1 MKKKCFVMILIFS
14 FLALLFFK
22 AEAEENNTTL
32 TSNDDVLL
40 VNEGF
45 SIDVTGYHEVRVN
58 DMVNDE
64 PVAENKEIKDSG
76 YYEVTY
82 VSKFERIETVIDENN
97 NTKEVTT
104 EYYESKVFKYTI
116 VNVDLR
122 EDEVYFEEK
131 KFNLEEIKNVSYTL
145 NGKEVIGDVITN
157 KEGHNELVISNGSNS
172 KTIEFDIFKFNN
184 KEELDGNNFTQLQTL
199 EYTQGTNAKVYLN
212 NDNEEFDGNINTF
225 GNYHFE
231 VRNTKDEIIG
241 QLSFVI
247 DPIITI
253 NGTKYTALN
262 SVVELKGS
270 ISLSTYAKIE
280 YSYEPLTQTL
290 SGNNIYNGYV
300 TYNPGLNTLKISGV
314 GSYNLELLF
323 KINPT
328 TNIIDNH
335 TYEKE
340 VLPMVSGGNV
350 KINGYDFELGNTI
363 TTSGKYEMVISGL
376 EQENVSTFHFN
387 VSEEELNVK
396 NDTFT
401 QAIIPAKTNNH
412 MTLNYKTLNDEEY
425 NSVEEYNS
433 GEVISKIGYY
443 KLDIYYP
450 TYEVNDN
457 DSNPYND
464 NKFIKSSNYYVVTYE
479 FEIKEGINIIDGKE
493 YFDSVIILFSGDN
506 ATLTFDKESPKSIPS
521 GYIADKVGKYSLD
534 YNGNIYNFT
543 VTPRLNVE
551 DSQVYLD
558 QALILKS
565 YDFTKNSDVEF
576 KLVAETGTD
585 SQETHT
591 YTTNKSTTKD
601 EIINKTLSVGTY
613 ELTITANSYTKKV
626 NFIVI
631 SSKVISR
638 GQAYTNGKNF
648 EFLMYG
654 VKVFLTSPN
663 TETRNR
669 TTAKYNQENIY
680 SVGKHYFTFEFN
692 GTSTSTDVDSAIFF
706 YVLPVVKI
714 NNNVNNSKTIS
725 SDLKATLTFKDG
737 LGSDIENDNYH
748 PLSLDNKSNQKQIE
762 KNDSNYYF
770 DEIGIHY
777 ITLNLDGYSYRITLT
792 IDSYFYEDEIKD
804 ENKVSSSTTETYATT
819 TNVYETEVTF
829 VTQNN
834 CLGFKLDD
842 ISDANGVKI
851 TEVGNHK
858 LYLYGTNGYKKVLT
872 FVIKERVEL
881 ATNEVLE
888 TKDNYKDYTFKT
900 SILLNIYGD
909 AEALLDTASYTSG
922 DLIETVGNHIL
933 VIKGANGY
941 TKNYRFSILETLTV
955 NSKGGNS
962 NTFVSKYYEAF
973 SFGINYDN
981 CATCT
986 LNGKAV
992 LDVVTIDTIGYY
1004 TLKITGT
1011 NAYVSTYSFEVL
1023 PTLSF
1028 VSKESADNSLLT
1040 NYKQKVTPTLD
1051 NSKGLKY
1058 ESVTLNGAAYDFDTP
1073 LDTVNTYELVLT
1085 GVGSYKETKLF
1096 SINESLLY
1104 SLDNNEYTNVSNTLV
1119 KETGKKVYI
1128 KKEYA
1133 DINYVSVKLNG
1144 KVVSDSE
1151 LSDFIIVDTLG
1162 NNKLVIN
1169 NVTYEIKLT
1178 EVNVNLYTSIPSAKA
1193 NKLDSLDIIKFDDEL
1208 TKTIKLDGCAYTN
1221 LSISTFGLHRVT
1233 VEGVNYTNTY
1243 YFFINLNTNIEN
1255 NKSYNTNIDIKA
1267 NTNNIQVLANTTP
1280 ITGTLDK
1287 VGTYK
1292 VTFSDVYG
1300 SEEQYTIS
1308 LEASLKANGNDL
1320 SSFETADLINI
1331 GYVDGSNKYSSILLN
1346 GNDYDFT
1353 TINTIGNN
1361 ELVLVDINGNETLYT
1376 LTINSNNYITSTV
1389 YADAASTLNNEVES
1403 FTLGLNQD
1411 YKATVKLDETDSTNN
1426 LYGLHKVT
1434 VLGVNDYEA
1443 NYYYAIKLVSNLEA
1457 TSYELSKDIDMNAK
1471 FTVDGNETSSVTEVG
1486 NHKATIYKYNADKTN
1501 KYDTLEVEFV
1511 ITEKVS
1517 GFDEVNNNVVTPL
1530 IEGEVASVALTNV
1543 NYQAGDKVTKV
1554 GKYTLTI
1561 TGSNGYVNNYS
1572 FEIIPV
1578 ITFESENDLNTETK
1592 KITCS
1597 DSELVFDVYLNGKLT
1612 NSNVIDTIGNNKVEI
1627 KGFDYST
1634 SYDVLLVEETNVLDT
1649 YNASDNFIP
1658 MVTNLNAKALYLDG
1672 KVYDGKKVTSYGTH
1686 EFKVLGVND
1695 YENTYYFDVTLDTDL
1710 LLDEYNEC
1718 QVINSNS
1725 NVYVNELESNS
1736 LELVGY
1742 NKVKYVG
1749 LDKENIKTV
1758 LLKENINGYNGN
1770 SYIYKHLLRFEN
1782 VSCIILDDNRIDAVN
1797 NVIEIEV
1804 KEVGNHT
1811 FKLLG
1816 LNNYESQ
1823 TYSFTIIEDF
1833 ALEDSYN
1840 NEVLINV
1847 ENVKGLLLNGK
1858 EFENNTLVTL
1868 IGKYKLTV
1876 LGVNGYKNT
1885 YEFTINYNIEGIED
1899 GGIYVGKAYA
1909 KASNAKMTLD
1919 GNEYLSGDAIY
1930 EVGYHTLVV
1939 KGDGATDT
1947 YTYNFTILPDL
1958 TQNELVNDYELNDF
1972 TLNEAKAFNVSS
1984 DTKLVLTLNGNAY
1997 DGSLINKVGKY
2008 ELVLE
2013 GSNGYKKIFSFTVEP
2028 EVMNVNSVYNDVFVA
2043 DISDNL
2049 EYTLTLNGKAYDGSS
2064 VNRIGNYELVLTGV
2078 NGYSKEFKFTV
2089 EPEEI
2094 VIDSVYEEAFAF
2106 VLAGNLTCDYLLN
2119 GKTYDGSSINKVGNY
2134 TLVLNGENYTKEFN
2148 FQIKETLSY
2157 LNGEVYEKLNSE
2169 LIYNDEVIIRND
2181 NDLQYE
2187 ILLNDEEIA
2196 SLTSINKLGN
2206 NKLVILGENGY
2217 KAQYN
2222 LLLKETVNFADSLS
2236 YKDSD
2241 SFTPS
2246 ITNKLVGDI
2255 LIDGLTTNTLK
2266 GFGKHI
2272 VTIKGLNYEKNY
2284 DLYIELDSNIEAND
2298 IYNESKEIIINSLF
2312 TIDGKEYNER
2322 KVLDEVGNHKIVI
2335 LGANGVTK
2343 ELNITIT
2350 EKVAGIEDNG
2360 VYNSFVTPNIKNAK
2374 LLLDGMPFES
2384 ETNVTLVGN
2393 YVLEVLG
2400 TNEYKKVYNFT
2411 INNKAFEDNQVLNE
2425 SLLINIPDAKLY
2437 VDGIEIENNTI
2448 IEEVGVHTLQVV
2460 GLNGYSNE
2468 YKFTI
2473 NNKEFLNDQI
2483 VKGGLLINIP
2493 NAKLFVDGEKI
2504 ENNSIINEVGYH
2516 TLTVMGA
2523 NNYSNEYKFTI
2534 TPDTQIVQTETEKG
2548 MVASITSTNVCQS
2561 IEIDDVYYEA
2571 GQSYSNIGN
2580 HTLKI
2585 IGANGYEYETD
2596 FTVDAALGVS
2606 DEGVYKDKVVISVL
2620 DANEIILDGV
2630 EVTKDVVISNGT
2642 HTLTI
2647 IGANGYE
2654 KTVTFT
2660 YYNPNNMFVIICT
2673 ISLCLVFI
2681 TTLGATLFVKKR
2693 KGIK

>member
-1 MKKKCFVMILIFS
+1 MKKKCFVLLMFFS
-14 FLALLFFK
+14 VFCLLFLFVNDVYASEGDATNESTQK
-22 AEAEENNTTL
+22 TTTL
-32 TSNDDVLL
+32 F
-40 VNEGF
+40 VNE
-45 SIDVTGYHEVRVN
+45 SHIVDITGYDEVIVN
-58 DMVNDE
+58 GDS
-64 PVAENKEIKDSG
+64 PITENMTLSNSG
-76 YYEVTY
+76 YYKVSYKKTIVKSEDVSEDPLNPKIVETKYCETKDEEYYVVNLNFDENEVYANELELNLDEIEGVTY
-82 VSKFERIETVIDENN
+82 LLNGEEVSGNVFAQKEGENTLTVKTAD
-97 NTKEVTT
+97 
-104 EYYESKVFKYTI
+104 
-116 VNVDLR
+116 
-122 EDEVYFEEK
+122 EEK
-131 KFNLEEIKNVSYTL
+131 SFNFE
-145 NGKEVIGDVITN
+145 
-157 KEGHNELVISNGSNS
+157 
-172 KTIEFDIFKFNN
+172 IFKFTN
-184 KEELDGNNFTQLQTL
+184 KDEINGKKTTTIPTV
-199 EYTQGTNAKVYLN
+199 EYTEGTSAKVYCNGQLYTN
-212 NDNEEFDGNINTF
+212 SLTKV

-231 VRNTKDEIIG
+231 VKNTKGD
-241 QLSFVI
+241 VI
-247 DPIITI
+247 DELEFTVGATVKIGNSTYQDKDYTELELKTLGYNITD
-253 NGTKYTALN
+253 
-262 SVVELKGS
+262 SVVSLKANTTNS
-270 ISLSTYAKIE
+270 AKIE
-280 YSYEPLTQTL
+280 YELEVSSITL
-290 SGNNIYNGYV
+290 SNKSIYSGYT
-300 TYNPGLNTLKISGV
+300 TYNPGLNTLVIKGE
-314 GSYNLELLF
+314 GSYSLTVTFTN
-323 KINPT
+323 NPT
-328 TNIIDNH
+328 TNIIANH
-335 TYEKE
+335 KYNAE
-340 VLPMVSGGNV
+340 VLPIISGG
-350 KINGYDFELGNTI
+350 KMIINGYEFSQGATI
-363 TTSGKYEMVISGL
+363 KTAGLYEMVIKGL
-376 EQENVSTFHFN
+376 ETDKVATYKFEVIEEEMNITSSTFN
-387 VSEEELNVK
+387 SAV
-396 NDTFT
+396 
-401 QAIIPAKTNNH
+401 IPAKTNNY
-412 MTLNYKTLNDEEY
+412 MTINGNP
-425 NSVEEYNS
+425 YNS
-433 GEVISKIGYY
+433 GDVISQAGDYT
-443 KLDIYYP
+443 LVIYYP
-450 TYEVNDN
+450 TYDANTVTDKEKAN
-457 DSNPYND
+457 SNSY
-464 NKFIKSSNYYVVTYE
+464 IKSANVTSKKYTFKIE
-479 FEIKEGINIIDGKE
+479 KGINVENNAE
-493 YFDSVIILFSGDN
+493 YYDSKQLLFSGVESID
-506 ATLTFDKESPKSIPS
+506 LTFEGNKETITES
-521 GYIADKVGKYSLD
+521 GLLLTKVGNYKVLFD
-534 YNGNIYNFT
+534 GVIYNFSI
-543 VTPRLNVE
+543 TPRLLVE
-551 DSQVYLD
+551 ENQVYFNNAIVLN
-558 QALILKS
+558 S
-565 YDFTKNSDVEF
+565 YDFTNGVTFE
-576 KLVAETGTD
+576 LECENGTTE
-585 SQETHT
+585 S
-591 YTTNKSTTKD
+591 
-601 EIINKTLSVGTY
+601 NKTTITNGDLLKKSLTVGSY
-613 ELTITANSYTKKV
+613 KLTITTKAGYKKVV

-631 SSKVISR
+631 SSDVVNR
-638 GQAYTNGKNF
+638 GGAYNNAKSFNF
-648 EFLMYG
+648 NMYG
-654 VKVFLTSPN
+654 VEVYLNSPETS
-663 TETRNR
+663 TRNR
-669 TTAKYNQENIY
+669 TTSLYQQEEIKT
-680 SVGKHYFTFEFN
+680 VGKHYFMFKFN
-692 GTSTSTDVDSAIFF
+692 GVSTADDETAVYF
-706 YVLPVVKI
+706 YVKPVVTF
-714 NNNVNNSKTIS
+714 NGETTDKTS
-725 SDLKATLTFKDG
+725 LQNDFNAKLTFKDG
-737 LGSDIENDNYH
+737 NGEDIQNDFFKC
-748 PLSLDNKSNQKQIE
+748 LVLDNNSNQDQMTKDANSI
-762 KNDSNYYF
+762 YTF

-792 IDSYFYEDEIKD
+792 INSYFYKDEVKN
-804 ENKVSSSTTETYATT
+804 ENKVSSTTETYATT
-819 TNVYETEVTF
+819 TNVYEKEVTF

-851 TEVGNHK
+851 TKVGNHK

-955 NSKGGNS
+955 NSKGVNS
-962 NTFVSKYYEAF
+962 NTFALTYDEAF
-973 SFGINYDN
+973 NFGINYDN

-1011 NAYVSTYSFEVL
+1011 NAYVSTYSFNVL

-1028 VSKESADNSLLT
+1028 VSNESIDNSLLT

-1058 ESVTLNGAAYDFDTP
+1058 ESVTLNDAAYNFDT
-1073 LDTVNTYELVLT
+1073 LDTVNTYKLILT
-1085 GVGSYKETKLF
+1085 GVGSYIETHSF

-1128 KKEYA
+1128 KKEFA

-1193 NKLDSLDIIKFDDEL
+1193 NKLDSLDIIKFADEL
-1208 TKTIKLDGCAYTN
+1208 TKTIKLDDCAYTN

-1300 SEEQYTIS
+1300 SKEEYTIS

-1331 GYVDGSNKYSSILLN
+1331 SYVDGSNKYSSVLLN
-1346 GNDYDFT
+1346 GDDYNFT

-1403 FTLGLNQD
+1403 FTLDLNQD

-1426 LYGLHKVT
+1426 LYGLHKII

-1471 FTVDGNETSSVTEVG
+1471 FTVDGNETSTVTEVG
-1486 NHKATIYKYNADKTN
+1486 NHKATIYKYNANKAN

-1517 GFDEVNNNVVTPL
+1517 GFDDVNNNVVTPL

-1543 NYQAGDKVTKV
+1543 NYQAGDKVTKA

-1612 NSNVIDTIGNNKVEI
+1612 NSDVIDTIGNNKVEI

-1672 KVYDGKKVTSYGTH
+1672 KAYDGKKVTSYGTH

-1742 NKVKYVG
+1742 NKIKYVG

-1782 VSCIILDDNRIDAVN
+1782 VSGIILDDNRIDASN

-1816 LNNYESQ
+1816 LNNYESE

-1868 IGKYKLTV
+1868 IGSYKLTV

-1909 KASNAKMTLD
+1909 KTSNAHMTLD

-1958 TQNELVNDYELNDF
+1958 TQNELVNDYDANNF

-2013 GSNGYKKIFSFTVEP
+2013 GSNGYKKTFSFTVEP

-2078 NGYSKEFKFTV
+2078 NGYSKVFNFTL

-2298 IYNESKEIIINSLF
+2298 IYNESKEIVINSLF
-2312 TIDGKEYNER
+2312 TIDDKEYNER

-2350 EKVAGIEDNG
+2350 EKVAGIEDKG

-2374 LLLDGMPFES
+2374 LVLDGKPFEN
-2384 ETNVTLVGN
+2384 ETNISLVGN
-2393 YVLEVLG
+2393 HVLEVLG
-2400 TNEYKKVYNFT
+2400 TNEYKKIYNFT

-2437 VDGIEIENNTI
+2437 VDGTEIENNTI

-2473 NNKEFLNDQI
+2473 KNKEFLNDQI
-2483 VKGGLLINIP
+2483 VKGSLLINIP
-2493 NAKLFVDGEKI
+2493 NAKLFVDGEEI
-2504 ENNSIINEVGYH
+2504 ENNSMINAVGYH
-2516 TLTVMGA
+2516 TLTVVGT